1 MASWRSTRSVEIRTA
16 FFYLWNFPKK
26 PLMAGVNALAS
37 DILYI
42 GYLYILNIPVWMD
55 CRSTTERE
63 KWRSRICN
71 VPRFTAEF
79 PCPFPPFF
87 IPNRRWS
94 FPPNRSE
101 KQPFCK
107 VFCVRRDFVP
117 QAPFSGLFPVMVPSF
132 MEKVFQNINER
143 VLWDQEYILRS
154 GVDRWF
160 CPCYNKLKEN
170 TYHF

>member
-94 FPPNRSE
+94 FPPTVRKNSPSARYFACGATLFRKRPFRAYSRSWCLRLWKKYFKISMNGFFE
-101 KQPFCK
+101 TKNIFWEA
-107 VFCVRRDFVP
+107 VLTDDFVR
-117 QAPFSGLFPVMVPSF
+117 VI
-132 MEKVFQNINER
+132 INSKK
-143 VLWDQEYILRS
+143 ILTI
-154 GVDRWF
+154 F
-160 CPCYNKLKEN
+160 
-170 TYHF
+170 